1 MVSCSAFIG
10 DGDVLKIETE
20 KLDQTVKRELTEL
33 QKMKAQ
39 DYSRFSNREV
49 LKLQTMINN
58 SQSLAV
64 RINELILFLPS
75 DRVFQFQF

>member
-1 MVSCSAFIG
+1 MRIDMTRLQGIQKRV
-10 DGDVLKIETE
+10 DVLKIETE

-39 DYSRFSNREV
+39 DYSRLSNREV

-64 RINELILFLPS
+64 RINELIPIS
-75 DRVFQFQF
+75 R

>member
-1 MVSCSAFIG
+1 MRIDMTRLQGIQKRV
-10 DGDVLKIETE
+10 DVLKIETE
-20 KLDQTVKRELTEL
+20 KLDQTVKRELTDL
-33 QKMKAQ
+33 QKMNAQ

-64 RINELILFLPS
+64 RINELIPIS
-75 DRVFQFQF
+75 R